1 MRRLLMGAVFV
12 AILILTTSPALAKG
26 PEGATITG
34 PGIDEP
40 ILIKGNGE
48 PSSGTA
54 FGQFVAASGFW
65 QLVFA
70 ADGDGRD
77 PSLLPAAP
85 TDELGEPYTIV
96 WHLADARVES
106 IAYPHAAG
114 GSLTYIEPGV
124 VVSGFDRTTEGG
136 WFRTP
141 EPLAPMLDRY
151 GVTMSAQPVDATA
164 TTTPP
169 PTTTARVVQTAEGV
183 APPASVPAVAAA
195 DSVVP
200 RVLVAGPALAALGT
214 GIWATRRRLRRVSA
228 P

>member
-1 MRRLLMGAVFV
+1 
-12 AILILTTSPALAKG
+12 
-26 PEGATITG
+26 
-34 PGIDEP
+34 
-40 ILIKGNGE
+40 
-48 PSSGTA
+48 
-54 FGQFVAASGFW
+54 
-65 QLVFA
+65 
-70 ADGDGRD
+70 
-77 PSLLPAAP
+77 
-85 TDELGEPYTIV
+85 
-96 WHLADARVES
+96 
-106 IAYPHAAG
+106 
-114 GSLTYIEPGV
+114 
-124 VVSGFDRTTEGG
+124 
-136 WFRTP
+136 
-141 EPLAPMLDRY
+141 MLDRY